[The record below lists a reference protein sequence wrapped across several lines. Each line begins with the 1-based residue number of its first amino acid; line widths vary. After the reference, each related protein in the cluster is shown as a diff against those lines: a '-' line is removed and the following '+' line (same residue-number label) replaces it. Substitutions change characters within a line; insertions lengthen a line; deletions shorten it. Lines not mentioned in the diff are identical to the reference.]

1 MKGDTPI
8 PVREPT
14 AERTATNSLFS
25 FGSFL
30 TTAAFVAVTTPFL
43 VHHLGA
49 EQYGIFSLSL
59 TLVSFLALLDAGIS
73 TALVRFVADR
83 TALGDVAG
91 VNLLVTA
98 SFILYFLL
106 GLLAVAGTAV
116 VATYFVGDV
125 FNLSSSGIAPARFA
139 FLFAGIAFFF
149 TFMSK
154 IFAAVIL
161 GLQRNDVTAVLKIA
175 VTITTGT
182 ATLIL
187 VAAGFGVR
195 SLLLLSA
202 VVAALSLCV
211 YALVA
216 RRLFPQLSLRTRTNK
231 AVLLST
237 LKFSGWISL
246 ANATAFLLFQFDR
259 IILGMLKSVSLV
271 TYYAVPGSVASYL
284 YVATANLASITIA
297 VATGLFARR
306 QQDRVVQLYLR
317 ATRFI
322 LMFLLAAGIPA
333 FVLAKPI
340 LAFWIGP
347 TFAERSA
354 GVLRL
359 LVVTYVLLGLAV
371 MPYNVILAAGRPR
384 VLGLVNLSMLAANV
398 VLIAI
403 LIPPYGILGA
413 AWAYLLS
420 VTPLLF
426 TGFYAERRLLR
437 LSHTHWLDLLRR
449 IALPAAAAALVCF
462 LLLHVVSN
470 LVEVLASAA
479 AAAALLILL
488 YVVCFAETDDRLLV
502 RRLLRLARS

>member
-1 MKGDTPI
+1 MRSQAPGSVPDA
-8 PVREPT
+8 T

-25 FGSFL
+25 LASFF

-59 TLVSFLALLDAGIS
+59 TLVTFLTLLDAGIS

-83 TALGDVAG
+83 TALGDMAG
-91 VNLLVTA
+91 VNRLVTA
-98 SFILYFLL
+98 SFVLYFAL
-106 GLLAVAGTAV
+106 GLLAVATTAV
-116 VATYFVGDV
+116 VATHFIGDV
-125 FNLSSSGIAPARFA
+125 FNLSPAGIAPARFV

-149 TFMSK
+149 TFLSK
-154 IFAAVIL
+154 IFMSVIL
-161 GLQRNDVTAVLKIA
+161 GLQRNDIAAILKIL

-182 ATLIL
+182 GTLVLISL
-187 VAAGFGVR
+187 GFGVR
-195 SLLLLSA
+195 SLLLLSTA
-202 VVAALSLCV
+202 VGALSLCT

-216 RRLFPQLSLRTRTNK
+216 RRQLPQLSLRTKPSR

-246 ANATAFLLFQFDR
+246 ANTTAFLLFQLDR
-259 IILGMLKSVSLV
+259 VVLGMLKSVSLV

-322 LMFLLAAGIPA
+322 VMFLLAAGIPA
-333 FVLAKPI
+333 FVLARPI
-340 LAFWIGP
+340 LAFWIGDS
-347 TFAERSA
+347 FAERST
-354 GVLRL
+354 GILRI
-359 LVVTYVLLGLAV
+359 LVATYVLLGLAV

-384 VLGLVNLSMLAANV
+384 VLGLVNLAMLGTNI

-403 LIPPYGILGA
+403 LIPPFGILGA

-426 TGFYAERRLLR
+426 VLFYAERHLLD
-437 LSHTHWLDLLRR
+437 LSLTHWLALLRR
-449 IALPAAAAALVCF
+449 MAVPAALATAF
-462 LLLHVVSN
+462 SLLMLQLVSN
-470 LVEVLASAA
+470 LVEVLAAA
-479 AAAALLILL
+479 AGAAALLVLL
-488 YVVCFAETDDRLLV
+488 YVTCFAETDDRRLV
-502 RRLLRLARS
+502 KRLLRLVPS